1 MNRNLFFSANRTVLL
16 LAAATFTFVP
26 AAAQAQTSSM
36 VVKPD
41 ISIAAPAGSGS
52 AKVASVR
59 MSNGGGSGSC
69 FLHVDNH
76 TRFYVEIYT
85 DGEYRGIVKPFGDS
99 TGAVGCGYVTF
110 SGVARFSDGST
121 RTWGSSTYYVPG
133 SFTWTLW
140 P

>member
-1 MNRNLFFSANRTVLL
+1 MKRNLFFSANRAVLL

-36 VVKPD
+36 AAKPD
-41 ISIAAPAGSGS
+41 ISITAPDGGS
-52 AKVASVR
+52 AKVTNVR
-59 MSNGGGSGSC
+59 MSNGGGGSSC

-110 SGVARFSDGST
+110 SGVARFNDGST
-121 RTWGSSTYYVPG
+121 RTWGSSTFYVPG
-133 SFTWTLW
+133 SFTWNLW